1 MGNIK
6 KFRLDDHQRFEG
18 MWALS
23 LEELFEKNGFTFSD
37 EAKPGNLELSEGRIS
52 LDLNGS
58 FNDLNSNLVDETYR
72 IYGYLSSGLFVILEK
87 CFITNISFSA
97 PGYEVET
104 YHASLAYVL
113 AKNPTEK
120 DFNAE
125 ESIVATK
132 VYFGIDYLDEWYNIE
147 LPSYEDSNDEEGFL
161 IRHKNTFFDENKFE
175 VDGGNYI
182 LRLQRKLIANQVMNQ
197 GARAIYDPF
206 ISITTKDYTE
216 KSIETLFEAASWV
229 LRFTDFITQTFGKY
243 NYFEFYL
250 EDAINNDSV
259 ETLENGDCIFHDP
272 LYKGR
277 LIFPQTTKKA
287 RKLSRSTLKL
297 RDIKSDFEKLIS
309 AWFEKKDELK
319 YIIDLYYQN
328 VISDIDI
335 ETVLVNQIKM
345 METYYDNF
353 LQGKSEN
360 ISDKEA
366 RVEEVKDQI
375 KDWMVESGIEVP
387 IKEEII
393 KKLDR
398 ASKPV
403 INLREKLT
411 ALLEG
416 LPTKLKCI
424 FLEIDPEW
432 ENNKNFLKEYA
443 ERLRDTRNFYT
454 HGANKNKNKKRLET
468 TEDLVLASSILECV
482 TYYYVLKS
490 IYGDENDRLILQLPY
505 LMNKIR

>member
-6 KFRLDDHQRFEG
+6 NFRLDDHQKFKG

-23 LEELFEKNGFTFSD
+23 PAELFEKNGFTFSD
-37 EAKPGNLELSEGRIS
+37 EARPGNLELSEGRIS

-58 FNDLNSNLVDETYR
+58 FNEINSNLTEETYR

-87 CFITNISFSA
+87 CFIINTSLIAS
-97 PGYEVET
+97 GYVVEK
-104 YHASLAYVL
+104 YHASLAYIL
-113 AKNPTEK
+113 AKNPMDK

-125 ESIVATK
+125 AKIMATK
-132 VYFGIDYLDEWYNIE
+132 VHFGIDYLNDWYNID
-147 LPSYEDSNDEEGFL
+147 LPSYDDSNDKEGFS
-161 IRHKNTFFDENKFE
+161 IHHNNTFFDENKFE
-175 VDGGNYI
+175 VDDGDYI
-182 LRLQRKLIANQVMNQ
+182 VRLQRKLIANQVMNQ

-206 ISITTKDYTE
+206 ISITTKNYTE
-216 KSIETLFEAASWV
+216 KSMETLFEAASWV
-229 LRFTDFITQTFGKY
+229 LRFNDFITQTFGKY

-250 EDAINNDSV
+250 EDEINNDFV

-297 RDIKSDFEKLIS
+297 RNIKSDYGKLIS
-309 AWFEKKDELK
+309 AWFEKKDGLK

-398 ASKPV
+398 TPKPRK
-403 INLREKLT
+403 NLREKLT
-411 ALLEG
+411 VLLEG
-416 LPTKLKCI
+416 LPTELKCI
-424 FLEIDPEW
+424 YLEINPEW
-432 ENNKNFLKEYA
+432 EDDEDFFKNYS

-468 TEDLVLASSILECV
+468 TKDLVTASSVLECV
-482 TYYYVLKS
+482 MYYYVLKS
-490 IYGDENDRLILQLPY
+490 IYGEDNDQLIFQLPY
-505 LMNKIR
+505 LMSKIK

>member
-1 MGNIK
+1 MGSIK

-23 LEELFEKNGFTFSD
+23 LEELFEKNAFIFSD

-87 CFITNISFSA
+87 CFITNTSFGA
-97 PGYEVET
+97 PGYVVET

-120 DFNAE
+120 DFDAE
-125 ESIVATK
+125 AKIMATK
-132 VYFGIDYLDEWYNIE
+132 VYFGIDYLDDWYNIE
-147 LPSYEDSNDEEGFL
+147 LPSYEESNDKEGFL
-161 IRHKNTFFDENKFE
+161 IHHKNTFFDENKFE
-175 VDGGNYI
+175 VDDGNYI
-182 LRLQRKLIANQVMNQ
+182 VRLQRNLMANHSMDR

-216 KSIETLFEAASWV
+216 KSIETLFEAAGWV

-250 EDAINNDSV
+250 EDEINNDSV
-259 ETLENGDCIFHDP
+259 ELLENGYSVYHYP

-277 LIFPQTTKKA
+277 MIFPQTSKKA
-287 RKLSRSTLKL
+287 RKLSRNALKL
-297 RDIKSDFEKLIS
+297 LNIKSDYGKLIS
-309 AWFEKKDELK
+309 AWFENKDGLK

-353 LQGKSEN
+353 LQRKSEN

-375 KDWMVESGIEVP
+375 KDWMVESGVEVP

-393 KKLDR
+393 KKLDY
-398 ASKPV
+398 APKPK

-411 ALLEG
+411 VLLEG
-416 LPTKLKCI
+416 LPTELKCI

-432 ENNKNFLKEYA
+432 ENDEDFFKDYSD
-443 ERLRDTRNFYT
+443 RLRDTRNFYT
-454 HGANKNKNKKRLET
+454 HGANKNKNKRRLET
-468 TEDLVLASSILECV
+468 TKDLVKASSILECV
-482 TYYYVLKS
+482 MYYYVLKP
-490 IYGDENDRLILQLPY
+490 IYGEDNDQLIFQLPY
-505 LMNKIR
+505 LMSKIK

>member
-58 FNDLNSNLVDETYR
+58 FYEFDSNLAEETYR

-87 CFITNISFSA
+87 CFSTSTNFST
-97 PGYEVET
+97 PGYVVEK

-113 AKNPTEK
+113 AKNPLDK

-125 ESIVATK
+125 EKIVATK

-147 LPSYEDSNDEEGFL
+147 LPSYEDSNDKEGFS
-161 IRHKNTFFDENKFE
+161 IHHNNAFFDENKFE
-175 VDGGNYI
+175 VDDGNYI
-182 LRLQRKLIANQVMNQ
+182 VRLQRKLRANHSMDQ

-216 KSIETLFEAASWV
+216 KSIDTLVETANWV
-229 LRFTDFITQTFGKY
+229 LRFTDFMTQTFGKY

-250 EDAINNDSV
+250 EDEINNERV
-259 ETLENGDCIFHDP
+259 ELLENGYYVHRDP
-272 LYKGR
+272 IYKGR
-277 LIFPQTTKKA
+277 LIFPQTSKKA
-287 RKLSRSTLKL
+287 RKLSRNALKL
-297 RDIKSDFEKLIS
+297 SDVKGDYAKLIS
-309 AWFEKKDELK
+309 AWFDKKDELK

-360 ISDKEA
+360 ISDEEA
-366 RVEEVKDQI
+366 RVKEVKDQI

-387 IKEEII
+387 IKEIII

-398 ASKPV
+398 ASQPL

-411 ALLEG
+411 VLLES
-416 LPTKLKCI
+416 LPEKLKCI
-424 FLEIDPEW
+424 FSDIDPEW
-432 ENNKNFLKEYA
+432 RNDEDFFKAYS

-468 TEDLVLASSILECV
+468 IEDLVLASSILECV
-482 TYYYVLKS
+482 MYYYVLKT
-490 IYGDENDRLILQLPY
+490 IYGEENDRLILQLPY
-505 LMNKIR
+505 LMSKIK

>member
-58 FNDLNSNLVDETYR
+58 FYEFDSNLAEETYR

-87 CFITNISFSA
+87 CFSTSTSFSTS
-97 PGYEVET
+97 GYVVEK

-113 AKNPTEK
+113 AKNPLDK

-125 ESIVATK
+125 ERIVATK
-132 VYFGIDYLDEWYNIE
+132 VYFGVDYLDEWYNIE

-182 LRLQRKLIANQVMNQ
+182 LRLQRKLIPNQVMNQ

-229 LRFTDFITQTFGKY
+229 LRFTDFITQTFGNY

-250 EDAINNDSV
+250 EDEINNDSV

-277 LIFPQTTKKA
+277 LIFPQTAKKA
-287 RKLSRSTLKL
+287 RKLSRSTLRL
-297 RDIKSDFEKLIS
+297 RDIKSDYEKLIS

-335 ETVLVNQIKM
+335 QTVLVNQIKM

-360 ISDKEA
+360 TSDKDA

-375 KDWMVESGIEVP
+375 KDWMVESGIEDP
-387 IKEEII
+387 IKKKII

-398 ASKPV
+398 GSKPV
-403 INLREKLT
+403 IHLREKLIV
-411 ALLEG
+411 LLEG
-416 LPTKLKCI
+416 LPTELKCI
-424 FLEIDPEW
+424 FLDIDPEW
-432 ENNKNFLKEYA
+432 EDDEDFFKDYS

-454 HGANKNKNKKRLET
+454 HGANKKKNKKRLET
-468 TEDLVLASSILECV
+468 TKDLVLSSSILECV
-482 TYYYVLKS
+482 MYYYVLKT
-490 IYGDENDRLILQLPY
+490 IYGDDNDRLILQLPY
-505 LMNKIR
+505 LMNKIK

>member
-1 MGNIK
+1 MGNLK
-6 KFRLDDHQRFEG
+6 KFRLDNDQKFKG

-23 LEELFEKNGFTFSD
+23 LSELFEKNGFTFSD
-37 EAKPGNLELSEGRIS
+37 EARPGNLELSEGRIT

-58 FNDLNSNLVDETYR
+58 FNEFNSNLTEETYR

-87 CFITNISFSA
+87 CFITNTSLSA
-97 PGYEVET
+97 PGYVVGK
-104 YHASLAYVL
+104 YCASLAYIL
-113 AKNPTEK
+113 AKNPMDK

-125 ESIVATK
+125 AKIRATK
-132 VYFGIDYLDEWYNIE
+132 VYFGIDYLDDWYNID
-147 LPSYEDSNDEEGFL
+147 LPSYEDSNNKEGFS
-161 IRHKNTFFDENKFE
+161 IRHNNTFFDENKFE

-182 LRLQRKLIANQVMNQ
+182 VRLQRKLMANQVMNQ
-197 GARAIYDPF
+197 GARAIYNPF

-216 KSIETLFEAASWV
+216 KSIDTFVETANWV

-250 EDAINNDSV
+250 EDEINNERV
-259 ETLENGDCIFHDP
+259 ELLENGYYVHRDP
-272 LYKGR
+272 IYKGR

-287 RKLSRSTLKL
+287 RKLSRNALKL
-297 RDIKSDFEKLIS
+297 RDVKDDYGKLIS
-309 AWFEKKDELK
+309 AWFQKKDELK

-328 VISDIDI
+328 MISDIDI

-411 ALLEG
+411 VLLEG
-416 LPTKLKCI
+416 LPIELKCI
-424 FLEIDPEW
+424 YLDIDPDW
-432 ENNKNFLKEYA
+432 EDDEDFFKVYA

-468 TEDLVLASSILECV
+468 TKDLVLANSILECV
-482 TYYYVLKS
+482 MYYYVLKT
-490 IYGDENDRLILQLPY
+490 IYGGENDRLILQLPY
-505 LMNKIR
+505 LVNKLE

>member
-6 KFRLDDHQRFEG
+6 KFRLDDHQNFKG

-23 LEELFEKNGFTFSD
+23 PAELFEKNGFTFSD
-37 EAKPGNLELSEGRIS
+37 EARPGNLELSEGRIA

-58 FNDLNSNLVDETYR
+58 FNEFNSNLTEETYR

-87 CFITNISFSA
+87 CFITNTSLSA
-97 PGYEVET
+97 HGYVVET
-104 YHASLAYVL
+104 YHASLAYIL
-113 AKNPTEK
+113 AKNPIDK
-120 DFNAE
+120 DFNTEAK
-125 ESIVATK
+125 IVATK
-132 VYFGIDYLDEWYNIE
+132 VYFGIDYLDDWYNID
-147 LPSYEDSNDEEGFL
+147 LPSYEDSNDTEGFS
-161 IRHKNTFFDENKFE
+161 IRHNNTFFDENKFE

-182 LRLQRKLIANQVMNQ
+182 VRLQRKLIANQVMNQ
-197 GARAIYDPF
+197 GARAIYEPF

-250 EDAINNDSV
+250 EDEINNDSV

-297 RDIKSDFEKLIS
+297 RNIKNDYAKLIS

-328 VISDIDI
+328 VISGIDI

-366 RVEEVKDQI
+366 RVKEVKDQI
-375 KDWMVESGIEVP
+375 KDWMVESSIEVP

-398 ASKPV
+398 APKPK

-411 ALLEG
+411 VLLEG
-416 LPTKLKCI
+416 LPIELKCI
-424 FLEIDPEW
+424 YLDIDPEW
-432 ENNKNFLKEYA
+432 EDDEDFCKDYS

-468 TEDLVLASSILECV
+468 TKDLVTASSVLECV
-482 TYYYVLKS
+482 MYYYVLKS
-490 IYGDENDRLILQLPY
+490 IYGEDNDQLIFQLPY
-505 LMNKIR
+505 LMSKIK